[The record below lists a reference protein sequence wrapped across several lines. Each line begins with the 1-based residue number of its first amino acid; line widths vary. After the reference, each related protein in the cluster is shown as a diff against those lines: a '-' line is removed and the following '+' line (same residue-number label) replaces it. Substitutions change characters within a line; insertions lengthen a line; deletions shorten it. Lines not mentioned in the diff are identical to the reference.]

1 VIGAVALATALLT
14 SGVASAAG
22 EETGVASV
30 AASSI
35 TSAGQ
40 PDFGPNV
47 KILLQ
52 SSKAPTQPGSA
63 AAAVSIC
70 PDASSSLFGPNVCVF
85 NPSMSQAAIQA
96 DVDRIATLQVPIGS
110 QFSTNRYAIFF
121 EPGTYGSA
129 ANPLVF
135 QVGYYTQVAGL
146 GFMPQDTVV
155 NGMIEVFANDC
166 ATRTRGSST
175 SYWCNSTTNF
185 WRSLSNLQL
194 NVTRNWA
201 VGPAWA
207 PTFPGPYG
215 AGCAYSEEAWS
226 VSQAAPLRRLLV
238 NGSIVFQDYC
248 SGANDDASGGFI
260 ADSQI
265 TGNLNF
271 NGQQQYYT
279 RDSQIGAAH
288 ACPNGLWNEVYS
300 GVVGAPAPVF
310 SGSCQQNTVVPST
323 STSEEQP
330 FLYKDSTG
338 WHVFVPAVR
347 HDSVGTSWGSGPPAG
362 SSLPLS
368 SFFIASP
375 STSASD
381 MTSAL
386 AKGKNLILT
395 PGIYALDDAI
405 TAPHPDAVIL
415 GLGFATLVP
424 QNGDAAL
431 KVVSNKGVKLAGF
444 MVDAGPVNSDVLVS
458 VGTPGQSSGSATN
471 PDLISD
477 VFFRIGGATLG
488 KARVSLLVNA
498 DNAILDDVWAWRA
511 DHGNPGTVGWNVNT
525 ADTGLVVTG
534 DNVTATGL
542 FVEHYQKNEVIWS
555 GQGGNVVFFQNE
567 LPYDPPTQADWMAS
581 PTQNGY
587 PALLVTPNVKTFSG
601 TGMGSYVVFI
611 QTTATIYDD
620 MAFQAPQTP
629 GVQFNNLLGVW
640 ISGSG
645 GLNSI
650 INGVGGP
657 VTSTNPGTA
666 IPVDLAHYPLP

>member
-1 VIGAVALATALLT
+1 
-14 SGVASAAG
+14 
-22 EETGVASV
+22 
-30 AASSI
+30 
-35 TSAGQ
+35 
-40 PDFGPNV
+40 
-47 KILLQ
+47 
-52 SSKAPTQPGSA
+52 
-63 AAAVSIC
+63 
-70 PDASSSLFGPNVCVF
+70 
-85 NPSMSQAAIQA
+85 
-96 DVDRIATLQVPIGS
+96 
-110 QFSTNRYAIFF
+110 
-121 EPGTYGSA
+121 
-129 ANPLVF
+129 
-135 QVGYYTQVAGL
+135 
-146 GFMPQDTVV
+146 
-155 NGMIEVFANDC
+155 
-166 ATRTRGSST
+166 
-175 SYWCNSTTNF
+175 
-185 WRSLSNLQL
+185 
-194 NVTRNWA
+194 
-201 VGPAWA
+201 
-207 PTFPGPYG
+207 
-215 AGCAYSEEAWS
+215 
-226 VSQAAPLRRLLV
+226 
-238 NGSIVFQDYC
+238 
-248 SGANDDASGGFI
+248 
-260 ADSQI
+260 
-265 TGNLNF
+265 
-271 NGQQQYYT
+271 
-279 RDSQIGAAH
+279 
-288 ACPNGLWNEVYS
+288 VYS

-310 SGSCQQNTVVPST
+310 SGSCQQNTVVPNT
-323 STSEEQP
+323 SASEEQP

-347 HDSVGTSWGSGPPAG
+347 HNSVGTSWGSGPPAG

-375 STSASD
+375 SNSASD

-458 VGTPGQSSGSATN
+458 VGTPGQSTGSATN

-488 KARVSLLVNA
+488 KARVSLMVNA
-498 DNAILDDVWAWRA
+498 DNAILDHIWAWRA
-511 DHGNPGTVGWNVNT
+511 DHGAGVGWTSNT
-525 ADTGLVVTG
+525 ADTGLEVTG

-581 PTQNGY
+581 PTQKGY
-587 PALLVTPNVKTFSG
+587 PAFLVTPNVKTFSG

-657 VTSTNPGTA
+657 VTSTNPGTV

>member
-1 VIGAVALATALLT
+1 MSLPIVQSEGRRRIGRRRRRLVSALAAAFL
-14 SGVASAAG
+14 VAPAIVGA
-22 EETGVASV
+22 T
-30 AASSI
+30 
-35 TSAGQ
+35 TC
-40 PDFGPNV
+40 
-47 KILLQ
+47 
-52 SSKAPTQPGSA
+52 SA
-63 AAAVSIC
+63 AAVVSIC

-85 NPSMSQAAIQA
+85 NPSMSQNAIQA
-96 DVDRIATLQVPIGS
+96 DVDRIATLQVPQS
-110 QFSTNRYAIFF
+110 AQFSTNRYAIFF
-121 EPGTYGSA
+121 EPGIYGSA

-135 QVGYYTQVAGL
+135 QVGFYTQVAGL
-146 GFMPQDTVV
+146 GLMPQDTVV
-155 NGMIEVFANDC
+155 NGMIEVFANEC
-166 ATRTRGSST
+166 ATRTRAGVT

-194 NVTRNWA
+194 NVTSQSWA
-201 VGPAWA
+201 VEPVFT
-207 PTFPGPYG
+207 PTIPGPG
-215 AGCAYSEEAWS
+215 GPWCANSEEAWS

-248 SGANDDASGGFI
+248 SGLNNDSSGGFI

-265 TGNLNF
+265 TGDLNF
-271 NGQQQYYT
+271 YCQQQYYT
-279 RDSQIGAAH
+279 RGSIIGWAN
-288 ACPNGLWNEVYS
+288 ACPNGLWNEVYY

-310 SGSCQQNTVVPST
+310 SGSCQQNTVVATTRVSR
-323 STSEEQP
+323 EQP
-330 FLYKDSTG
+330 FLYKSGTS
-338 WHVFVPAVR
+338 WNVFVPAVR
-347 HDSVGTSWGSGPPAG
+347 PNSVGTSWGSGTLAG

-375 STSASD
+375 SSSASD

-458 VGTPGQSSGSATN
+458 VGTPGQSTGSATN
-471 PDLISD
+471 PDLVSD
-477 VFFRIGGATLG
+477 VFFRIGGATVG
-488 KARVSLLVNA
+488 KATVSLVVNA
-498 DNAILDDVWAWRA
+498 DNAILDHIWAWRA
-511 DHGNPGTVGWNVNT
+511 DHGTGVGWTSNT

-581 PTQNGY
+581 PTQKGY

-629 GVQFNNLLGVW
+629 GVQFNNLLCVW

-657 VTSTNPGTA
+657 CTSTNHGTV

>member
-1 VIGAVALATALLT
+1 MSTHPLERPARETQGRVGRRLAWRFALPLAIVAGMIMTTGAV
-14 SGVASAAG
+14 SAS
-22 EETGVASV
+22 
-30 AASSI
+30 
-35 TSAGQ
+35 
-40 PDFGPNV
+40 P
-47 KILLQ
+47 LQ

-96 DVDRIATLQVPIGS
+96 DVDRIATLQVPQS
-110 QFSTNRYAIFF
+110 AQFSTNRYAIFF
-121 EPGTYGSA
+121 EPGIYGSA

-135 QVGYYTQVAGL
+135 QVGFYTQVAGL
-146 GFMPQDTVV
+146 GLMPQDTVV
-155 NGMIEVFANDC
+155 NGMIEVFANEC
-166 ATRTRGSST
+166 ATRTRNGST

-201 VGPAWA
+201 VGPAFT
-207 PTFPGPYG
+207 PTYPGPG
-215 AGCAYSEEAWS
+215 GPGCAYSEEAWS

-265 TGNLNF
+265 NGDLNF
-271 NGQQQYYT
+271 YGQQQYYT
-279 RDSQIGAAH
+279 RDSSIGGANG
-288 ACPNGLWNEVYS
+288 CPNGLWNMVYS

-310 SGSCQQNTVVPST
+310 SGSCQQNTVVPNT
-323 STSEEQP
+323 SASEEQP

-347 HDSVGTSWGSGPPAG
+347 HNSVGTSWGSGTPAG

-375 STSASD
+375 SNSASD

-458 VGTPGQSSGSATN
+458 VGTPGQSTGSATN
-471 PDLISD
+471 PDLVSD

-488 KARVSLLVNA
+488 KATVSLQVNA

-511 DHGNPGTVGWNVNT
+511 DHGTGVGWTSNT

-581 PTQNGY
+581 PTQKGY

-657 VTSTNPGTA
+657 VTSTNPGTV

>member
-1 VIGAVALATALLT
+1 MSTHPLERPARETQGRVGRRLAWRFALPLAIVAGMIMTTGAV
-14 SGVASAAG
+14 SAS
-22 EETGVASV
+22 
-30 AASSI
+30 
-35 TSAGQ
+35 
-40 PDFGPNV
+40 P
-47 KILLQ
+47 LQ

-85 NPSMSQAAIQA
+85 NQNMPQAAIQA
-96 DVDRIATLQVPIGS
+96 DVDRIATLQVPQTA

-121 EPGTYGSA
+121 EPGTYGSTT
-129 ANPLVF
+129 NPLVF
-135 QVGYYTQVAGL
+135 QVGFYTQVAGL
-146 GFMPQDTVV
+146 GLMPQDTVV
-155 NGMIEVFANDC
+155 NGMIDSFANEC
-166 ATRTRGSST
+166 ATRTRGKT

-194 NVTRNWA
+194 NVTKQ
-201 VGPAWA
+201 VGVPVFTPALLG
-207 PTFPGPYG
+207 PGWG
-215 AGCAYSEEAWS
+215 ATPATGPGGPNCGNSIEAWS

-248 SGANDDASGGFI
+248 SGANNDASGGFI
-260 ADSQI
+260 ADSQVS
-265 TGNLNF
+265 GALNF
-271 NGQQQYYT
+271 WGQQQYYT
-279 RDSQIGAAH
+279 RNSVIGAGNGCGPLPEH
-288 ACPNGLWNEVYS
+288 GGLWNEVYS

-310 SGSCQQNTVVPST
+310 SGSCHQNTVVPNT
-323 STSEEQP
+323 SASEEQP

-338 WHVFVPAVR
+338 WHVFVPVVR
-347 HDSVGTSWGSGPPAG
+347 HNSVGTSWGSGTPAG

-375 STSASD
+375 SNSALD

-405 TAPHPDAVIL
+405 TAPHPDACLL

-458 VGTPGQSSGSATN
+458 VGTPGQSTGSATN
-471 PDLISD
+471 PDLVSD
-477 VFFRIGGATLG
+477 VFFRIGGATVG
-488 KARVSLLVNA
+488 KATVSLQVNA

-525 ADTGLVVTG
+525 ADTGLKVTG

-581 PTQNGY
+581 PTQKGY
-587 PALLVTPNVKTFSG
+587 PAFLVTPNVKTFSG
-601 TGMGSYVVFI
+601 TGMASYVVFI

-629 GVQFNNLLGVW
+629 GVQFNSLLGVW
-640 ISGSG
+640 ISGCV
-645 GLNSI
+645 LY
-650 INGVGGP
+650 
-657 VTSTNPGTA
+657 TSDA
-666 IPVDLAHYPLP
+666 ADE